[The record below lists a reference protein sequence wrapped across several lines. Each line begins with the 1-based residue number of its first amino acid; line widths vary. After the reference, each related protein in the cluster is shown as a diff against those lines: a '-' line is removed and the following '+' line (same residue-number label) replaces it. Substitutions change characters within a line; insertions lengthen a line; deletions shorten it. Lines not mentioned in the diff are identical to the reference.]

1 MLSQEVDAM
10 EDLQA
15 GKGKNHHQGDCSLPH
30 VPRLGSTEQSDNRL
44 NYIHAQTDIVFNVS
58 RLWRVVFHFSSF
70 ITKSGHPHT
79 GLGFG
84 IESSLP

>member
-44 NYIHAQTDIVFNVS
+44 NYIHAHKLTLFLTFQDYEEWFSIYP
-58 RLWRVVFHFSSF
+58 LLLQRVG
-70 ITKSGHPHT
+70 IHT
-79 GLGFG
+79 QGLVL
-84 IESSLP
+84 E